1 MDPLA
6 PGAISAPLA
15 ATLPPPAHQHQ
26 HNPYHRHHHHHHHH
40 HPPRRPRLDDLPCEL
55 LGHIGSYIDWR
66 TLLLALAPTC
76 RAIRAALL
84 FRTRLPWRVF
94 VLRDVVLPPSPL
106 VIMAAEAASSP
117 SHMVYDFRVL
127 RFLLATAYAPWR
139 TAVTVVN
146 LSDTPIAHAARDIV
160 RAFPSARA
168 VSLVRCFELHVAA
181 SPAQQSVDGGEPE
194 SVGHQLLAWLAPATP
209 LPVPA
214 ATTSIA
220 PTYMPALPRIERV
233 YLDETDVLTADL
245 AVTLRSAGI
254 QVPDVQ
260 LCTPCHQVIPS
271 PLACRHCNAP
281 VDICPEC
288 EDDSLN
294 CDCSTC
300 ATDAFLARVCSR
312 CRLHAVPWV
321 PVDFP
326 PPPSSTSLVVPVA
339 AMRAWAAA
347 NPDAQPGGPMFDES
361 TMIPIRADGGLG
373 YFYCPQH
380 RKALANCSA
389 CYQGWACPRCGVGY
403 CWACWNDGAV
413 RQGSLCARCTAADPM
428 EA

>member
-1 MDPLA
+1 MDP
-6 PGAISAPLA
+6 PS
-15 ATLPPPAHQHQ
+15 PAHHLQHQ
-26 HNPYHRHHHHHHHH
+26 HHHYNHHHHH

-55 LGHIGSYIDWR
+55 LGHIGSYLNWH
-66 TLLLALAPTC
+66 TLLLALAPSC

-94 VLRDVVLPPSPL
+94 VLRDVVPPPSPL
-106 VIMAAEAASSP
+106 AIMSAEPASPP
-117 SHMVYDFRVL
+117 SHGLYDFRVL
-127 RFLLATAYAPWR
+127 RFLLATAHAPWR

-146 LSDTPIAHAARDIV
+146 LSDTPVAHAARDTV

-168 VSLVRCFELHVAA
+168 VSLVRCFDLHVAA
-181 SPAQQSVDGGEPE
+181 SPAQQPVNSDEPE
-194 SVGHQLLAWLAPATP
+194 SVGHRLLAWLARAAQQPAPATP
-209 LPVPA
+209 SPVT
-214 ATTSIA
+214 ATPIA
-220 PTYMPALPRIERV
+220 PTYMSAVPRIERV

-245 AVTLRSAGI
+245 AATLRDAGI

-271 PLACRHCNAP
+271 PLACRHCAAP

-312 CRLHAVPWV
+312 CRLLVPWV

-326 PPPSSTSLVVPVA
+326 PPPPATTLTVPVA

-347 NPDAQPGGPMFDES
+347 NPDAQPGGPRFDEA
-361 TMIPIRADGGLG
+361 TMTPIRVDGGLG

-380 RKALANCSA
+380 RKALANCPA

-403 CWACWNDGAV
+403 CWSCWNDGAV
-413 RQGSLCARCTAADPM
+413 RRGRLCVRCTAADPM
-428 EA
+428 DA